1 MNKLGPIIAFVGF
14 IMIFVSLI
22 VAISA
27 VPSNLPESD
36 SLLISSLFEGMF
48 DDISEPFQI
57 LPGNMVYTSYS
68 TYISDVPLLWGIQII
83 DYQNGDKLSVSIENI
98 FGDSYGTYVQ
108 SDSVL
113 FERISV
119 QQSDTLNF
127 EIENLGSREI
137 NFVIMFAE
145 DPENSDTFSN
155 PDSPVMDM
163 VVPLMVSGFLL
174 ILGIIVVLIGIIIT
188 LIGIKNNFKN
198 KRNYKVF
205 TVILPKFPL
214 VRDTSPLNSF
224 VYPFSMA
231 TLSPTL
237 TALISSPHNVSFIW
251 FSSVPSLLDIVASQT
266 STVPPVLRF
275 TVLGSPLPIT
285 SASTLTPLR
294 IFFASEI
301 GIDSDM

>member
-14 IMIFVSLI
+14 IVIFVSLI

-119 QQSDTLNF
+119 QQSDTLTLL
-127 EIENLGSREI
+127 EQGAS
-137 NFVIMFAE
+137 
-145 DPENSDTFSN
+145 SY
-155 PDSPVMDM
+155 DS
-163 VVPLMVSGFLL
+163 
-174 ILGIIVVLIGIIIT
+174 
-188 LIGIKNNFKN
+188 
-198 KRNYKVF
+198 
-205 TVILPKFPL
+205 
-214 VRDTSPLNSF
+214 
-224 VYPFSMA
+224 
-231 TLSPTL
+231 
-237 TALISSPHNVSFIW
+237 SSPMGGQVEGE
-251 FSSVPSLLDIVASQT
+251 SSLEHLKAKKESKE
-266 STVPPVLRF
+266 
-275 TVLGSPLPIT
+275 
-285 SASTLTPLR
+285 STLNDLR
-294 IFFASEI
+294 R
-301 GIDSDM
+301 